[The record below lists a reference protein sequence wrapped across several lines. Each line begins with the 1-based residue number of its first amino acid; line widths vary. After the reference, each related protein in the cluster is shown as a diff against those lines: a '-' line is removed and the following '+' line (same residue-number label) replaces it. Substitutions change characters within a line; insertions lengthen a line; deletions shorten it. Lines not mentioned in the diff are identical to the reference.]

1 MDNWLNT
8 IAGRD
13 FSMRTIPELTK
24 ALNRLS
30 DALEGR
36 EDCACCT
43 GSGGH
48 NGNCD
53 ECIEGPGRLTTNPT
67 VAALG
72 KSLARG
78 MFPSGM
84 AKTAESDGEGLNKI
98 ISKVEAKRDWEED
111 AKLLYTTL
119 SRIYGADNEEMDAA
133 REMAFSVMSDVSVD
147 FRNEYASCKWF
158 DPDEDID
165 ARHHKKKWYVTATYA
180 VGKENDGGR
189 GSEEIWYPNGKAID
203 IWDDTEGE
211 SEIYI
216 ERLRTPDVTSELQL
230 LDRLERL
237 RQLRHD
243 RFDEQSSVLR
253 NRDELIP
260 EAHSFAEVL
269 SWQLA
274 NWGDDEARARAIAD
288 GSFELTL
295 HHEGVDGWEALL
307 KMEVGDF
314 FWTHEPSG
322 GGYNLWYRVE

>member
-1 MDNWLNT
+1 MNNWLNT

-53 ECIEGPGRLTTNPT
+53 ECIEGPVKDGMLHEAYLAHM
-67 VAALG
+67 AAP
-72 KSLARG
+72 LAGG

-84 AKTAESDGEGLNKI
+84 TKTAESDRESL
-98 ISKVEAKRDWEED
+98 SKVEANRDWEED

-165 ARHHKKKWYVTATYA
+165 ARHHKKKWYVTSTYA

-211 SEIYI
+211 SEIYV

-243 RFDEQSSVLR
+243 RFDEQSSFLR

-295 HHEGVDGWEALL
+295 HHEGVYGWEALL

>member
-1 MDNWLNT
+1 MNNWLNT

-53 ECIEGPGRLTTNPT
+53 ECIEGPGME
-67 VAALG
+67 AAPG

-84 AKTAESDGEGLNKI
+84 TKTAESDGEGLNKI
-98 ISKVEAKRDWEED
+98 IAKVEAKRDWEED

-189 GSEEIWYPNGKAID
+189 GSEEIWYSHHPGSVHANGV
-203 IWDDTEGE
+203 
-211 SEIYI
+211 
-216 ERLRTPDVTSELQL
+216 PDVDSELQL
-230 LDRLERL
+230 LDRLEEL
-237 RQLRHD
+237 RKLRHD
-243 RFDEQSSVLR
+243 RFDEQSSILR
-253 NRDELIP
+253 NRDQLIP

-274 NWGDDEARARAIAD
+274 NWGDDVARARAIAD